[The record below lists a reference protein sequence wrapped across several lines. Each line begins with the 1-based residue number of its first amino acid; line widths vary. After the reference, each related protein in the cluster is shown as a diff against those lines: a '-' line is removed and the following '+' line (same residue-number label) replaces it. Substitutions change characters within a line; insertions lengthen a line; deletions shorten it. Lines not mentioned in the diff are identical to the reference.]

1 MSACGYSLATNLPS
15 LPQAVPRVKKVFE
28 TWTYLAV
35 ETLHSASMESSVQ
48 TLLACA
54 RCGWNSC
61 RSGYRVFVIEWKPD
75 RLCCMSSCSIAKG
88 LPTATASHPA

>member
-1 MSACGYSLATNLPS
+1 MQIKPRTVPHNHLCMPPVMFACGYSLATNLPS
-15 LPQAVPRVKKVFE
+15 LPQAVPRVKKIFE

-54 RCGWNSC
+54 RCG
-61 RSGYRVFVIEWKPD
+61 
-75 RLCCMSSCSIAKG
+75 
-88 LPTATASHPA
+88 